1 MLKRASAIVVTLLF
15 LAACQTTVPSSPEKN
30 TTEATSAE
38 PQSSSQPVA
47 VGQIKFE
54 KEEHDFGKIKEGEKV
69 QYRFKFKNVGSAP
82 IRITDVKP
90 SCGCTSPEWTKD
102 VVPPGGEGYVEV
114 IFDSQGRQGTQNK
127 SVTVLAEADPPTYIL
142 RFTGEVIR

>member
-1 MLKRASAIVVTLLF
+1 MQKAVSVIGISVLLV
-15 LAACQTTVPSSPEKN
+15 ACQTTVPTPSAKTFSDGNPEPKV
-30 TTEATSAE
+30 T
-38 PQSSSQPVA
+38 SQPVA

-69 QYRFKFKNVGSAP
+69 QYRFKFKNTGSAP
-82 IRITDVKP
+82 VRITDVKP